1 MPESVR
7 VLLCSA
13 PPARAEALAG
23 ELVERRFAA
32 CVNVIAGVVSRYRW
46 QGKLERDEESL
57 LVIKCD
63 EARVDELIAA
73 LPELHPYEVPE
84 LLSLPV
90 EKGNRAYVD
99 WVRRESTAS

>member
-7 VLLCSA
+7 VLLCTA
-13 PPARAEALAG
+13 PPDRAEALAG
-23 ELVERRFAA
+23 ELVERRLAA

-63 EARVDELIAA
+63 ESRVEELIAA
-73 LPELHPYEVPE
+73 LPELHPYDVPE

-90 EKGNRAYVD
+90 EKGNPAYVD